1 MTRYKVEQ
9 WFGVCDV
16 VRPFLQI
23 LKKYMGILISF
34 KFWLKKPFKKKS
46 PILCSKEIQKWKSV
60 HFLFYLNTLKWLCP
74 LNSSA
79 FSLSSRLLSCSS
91 IHTAE
96 QRWPERELPGQTLQ
110 WRQYHP
116 VPTAPDAYDE
126 GTTPPSPQVTLW
138 VSAGLVHCIE
148 NDQPDE
154 NQVNLP
160 WYLPTH
166 TILLIPL
173 FGTKSWKKHII
184 CQLKKLFHTPNI

>member
-1 MTRYKVEQ
+1 MTCYKVEQ
-9 WFGVCDV
+9 WFGVWCGQAIFADTEKIYGHLN
-16 VRPFLQI
+16 FFQI
-23 LKKYMGILISF
+23 LVEETL
-34 KFWLKKPFKKKS
+34 KKKS

-110 WRQYHP
+110 WRQCHP